1 MDWNNALTS
10 YSELHKVDPFHADGH
25 YNLGFIHMELNYLIL
40 QPIIFRMQFILILII
55 FKHIIQEVFVL
66 KH

>member
-1 MDWNNALTS
+1 MDWNNALSS

-25 YNLGFIHMELNYLIL
+25 YNLGFIHMELKLFDIATT
-40 QPIIFRMQFILILII
+40 IFRMQSILILII
-55 FKHIIQEVFVL
+55 IKLITLEVFVL